1 MSRILLTLLV
11 AMLCVSSDQAQVTGG
26 SFVVH
31 YERTF
36 RDLTTVL
43 AATDQF
49 LFVSDVGSAPDD
61 QRPIQSARQA
71 DDGTILGYSPLG
83 RQSIVRLLVL
93 KRATGEIV
101 HEFAGPVS
109 RRPRISGFELPL
121 TSPPLLL
128 DDGFA
133 FLTADWHLQR
143 IQLPA
148 TPSEPKLTWDLNIPT
163 VTKLTPRLN
172 DDIGYLMPALTR
184 CGDTVLFTFNSAP
197 EGAKSPL
204 SLTLVAV
211 NLIDGKLRWVRN
223 LGSGG
228 ALDRS
233 PTCLP
238 LTSDRFA
245 IVTAQGEVQTYSLA
259 GDLLHSLRA
268 APDYQPSEP
277 GWHWGGDVWELFRL
291 DQGRIVAFGGR
302 HAERGKK
309 QDYPLCALSI
319 GPDGRLEKQ
328 WQSNI
333 PLGSIA
339 TLAVGTNLYQRLLTT
354 HLTAFSPKTG
364 QKIWSAPAVESPPWT
379 APIVHDGFVYLSTY
393 EGIQV
398 YLDGP
403 EAKLLG
409 TVQFTDMPSHY
420 SPPVIHSGN
429 LYIGAGERIYALKL
443 PLFTS
448 TNRHEPK

>member
-1 MSRILLTLLV
+1 MSRILPTLL
-11 AMLCVSSDQAQVTGG
+11 AALLCGSTLQAEVTGG

-31 YERTF
+31 FERTF
-36 RDLTTVL
+36 RGLTTIL

-49 LFVSDVGSAPDD
+49 LFVSDAGPAPDD
-61 QRPIQSARQA
+61 QRPVQSARQA

-83 RQSIVRLLVL
+83 RQSIVRLLVC

-109 RRPRISGFELPL
+109 RRPRVSGFELPL

-128 DDGFA
+128 DDGFT

-143 IQLPA
+143 IQLPVNA
-148 TPSEPKLTWDLNIPT
+148 PKPKQIWALDIPT
-163 VTKLTPRLN
+163 ATKLTPRLN

-184 CGDTVLFTFNSAP
+184 CGDTLLFTFNSAP
-197 EGAKSPL
+197 AGAQSPL

-223 LGSGG
+223 LGPGG

-238 LTSDRFA
+238 LSPEKFA
-245 IVTAQGEVQTYSLA
+245 VVTAQGEVQTYSLA
-259 GDLLHSLRA
+259 GELLHSLRA
-268 APDYQPSEP
+268 AADYQPSEP
-277 GWHWGGDVWELFRL
+277 GWHWGGDTWELFRL
-291 DQGRIVAFGGR
+291 DQSRIAAFGGR
-302 HAERGKK
+302 HAERGKT
-309 QDYPLCALSI
+309 QDYPLCALRV
-319 GPDGRLEKQ
+319 GADGRLEKQ

-339 TLAVGTNLYQRLLTT
+339 TLALGTNLYQRSLST

-364 QKIWSAPAVESPPWT
+364 QKLWSTPALESPPWT
-379 APIVHDGFVYLSTY
+379 APIVHDGFIYLTTY
-393 EGIQV
+393 EGLQV
-398 YLDGP
+398 YRDGP

-448 TNRHEPK
+448 TSRPETK